1 MNEQMLGKSEA
12 ALIEGGE
19 NHHLTVPRCWG
30 AASFLKTP
38 PRDHLGGKNP
48 FLSRSSSRLR
58 IKEQAGKES
67 IGPVQARTKK
77 EEEQGSTQGSFKGEG
92 EEDAQT
98 RGCGKRN

>member
-1 MNEQMLGKSEA
+1 MLGKSEA

-38 PRDHLGGKNP
+38 PTDHLGGKNP

-92 EEDAQT
+92 EEDART